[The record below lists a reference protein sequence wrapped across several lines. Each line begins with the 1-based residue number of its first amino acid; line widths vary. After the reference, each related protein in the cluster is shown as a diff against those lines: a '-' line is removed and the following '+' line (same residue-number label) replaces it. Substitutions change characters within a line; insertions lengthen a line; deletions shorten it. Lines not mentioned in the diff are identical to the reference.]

1 MVNRQKLTEKVLR
14 DAEPAEG
21 RDYQIFDTDVRGFA
35 ACIYRGGGR
44 AFTLDYR
51 YAGRQRRMTFARWP
65 EWGVTAAR
73 ERAKELRRE
82 IDAGG
87 DPLGS
92 RGALREAPR
101 VSDLITR
108 YVEVHLPH
116 LAALNAA
123 DQRSMM
129 VKFIGPAWGKML
141 VTEVSS
147 YDVELLLT
155 KIAEG
160 RARPAK
166 KKPKNRARKLQ
177 GAKPT
182 PVRANRVGEVIRKM
196 FAYAV
201 KWGWRED
208 NPAMGFRRR
217 METPRDRYLSQDEIA
232 RLAAAL
238 DMAEDDRASGI
249 IRLCMLTGARVGEV
263 RQARFEDFN
272 LEHLSWTKPATT
284 TKQRRV
290 HRVPISDEAAA
301 IVRQRRLAVVK
312 GSPWLFPGD
321 TPGQPV
327 QEIRR
332 FWARIQ
338 KEVGIEDVRIHDLRH
353 TFASL
358 LVSGGASLE
367 MIGKLLGHS
376 QMQTTQRYAHLMDS
390 PLRAGVG
397 AVASAFK
404 PKPRL
409 VHDAAEASASA
420 APSSEATNHAVQGR
434 VTASGV

>member
-21 RDYQIFDTDVRGFA
+21 RDYQIFDTKVRGFA

-65 EWGVTAAR
+65 EWGATAAR

-87 DPLGS
+87 DPLAT

-101 VSDLITR
+101 VSDLIKR
-108 YVEVHLPH
+108 YVELHLPH

-129 VKFIGPAWGKML
+129 VKFISPAWGNML
-141 VTEVSS
+141 VAEISS
-147 YDVELLLT
+147 YDVELLLN
-155 KIAEG
+155 KVAEG

-166 KKPKNRARKLQ
+166 QKPNNRARKLQ
-177 GAKPT
+177 GSKPT
-182 PVRANRVGEVIRKM
+182 PVRANRVGEVVRKM
-196 FAYAV
+196 FAYAI
-201 KWGWRED
+201 KWGWRDD

-217 METPRDRYLSQDEIA
+217 METPRERYLSQDE
-232 RLAAAL
+232 LAHLAVVL
-238 DMAEDDRASGI
+238 DAAEDDRAAGI
-249 IRLCMLTGARVGEV
+249 IRLCMLTGARIGEV

-272 LEHLSWTKPATT
+272 LEHLSWTKPAAI
-284 TKQRRV
+284 TKQRRI

-301 IVRQRRLAVVK
+301 IVRQCRITVFT
-312 GSPWLFPGD
+312 GCPWLFPGD
-321 TPGQPV
+321 APGQPV

-338 KEVGIEDVRIHDLRH
+338 KEVGIQDVRIHDLRH

-376 QMQTTQRYAHLMDS
+376 QMQTTLRYAHLMDS
-390 PLRAGVG
+390 PLRAGVN
-397 AVASAFK
+397 AVAIAFK

-409 VHDAAEASASA
+409 VHNADQSA
-420 APSSEATNHAVQGR
+420 APANPRTGPAQRAGAKPLNV
-434 VTASGV
+434 SGV

>member
-1 MVNRQKLTEKVLR
+1 MVNRQKLTEKILR
-14 DAEPAEG
+14 DAEPVEG

-35 ACIYRGGGR
+35 VCIYRGGGR

-65 EWGVTAAR
+65 EWAVTAAR

-87 DPLGS
+87 DPLGT

-129 VKFIGPAWGKML
+129 EKFIRPAWGRML
-141 VTEVSS
+141 VTDVSS
-147 YDVELLLT
+147 HDVELLLN
-155 KIAEG
+155 KVAAG

-166 KKPKNRARKLQ
+166 HKPNNRARKLQ
-177 GAKPT
+177 GTKPT
-182 PVRANRVGEVIRKM
+182 PVRANRVGEVVRKM

-217 METPRDRYLSQDEIA
+217 IETPRERYLSQDEIS

-238 DMAEDDRASGI
+238 DMAADDRASGI

-272 LEHLSWTKPATT
+272 LEHLSWSKPAST

-338 KEVGIEDVRIHDLRH
+338 REVSIPDVRIHDLRH

-376 QMQTTQRYAHLMDS
+376 QTQTTQRYAHLMDS

-409 VHDAAEASASA
+409 VHDAAEAPTAVA
-420 APSSEATNHAVQGR
+420 DPSRATARAGKGR
-434 VTASGV
+434 VSVSGA

>member
-1 MVNRQKLTEKVLR
+1 MVDRQKLSEKVLR

-21 RDYQIFDTDVRGFA
+21 RDYQIFDTEVRGFA

-51 YAGRQRRMTFARWP
+51 YAGKQRRMTFARWP

-73 ERAKELRRE
+73 ERAKVLRRE

-87 DPLGS
+87 DPLAT
-92 RGALREAPR
+92 RGAKREAPR
-101 VSDLITR
+101 VSDLTKR
-108 YVEVHLPH
+108 YVETHLPH
-116 LAALNAA
+116 LARLGAA

-129 VKFIGPAWGKML
+129 AKFIDPAWGNML

-147 YDVELLLT
+147 YDVELLLN
-155 KIAEG
+155 KVAEG
-160 RARPAK
+160 RARPSK
-166 KKPKNRARKLQ
+166 QKPNNRARKLQ

-201 KWGWRED
+201 KWGWRTD
-208 NPAMGFRRR
+208 NPATGFRRR
-217 METPRDRYLSQDEIA
+217 METPRERYLSQEEIA
-232 RLAAAL
+232 GLALAL
-238 DMAEDDRASGI
+238 DAAEDDRAAGI

-272 LEHLSWTKPATT
+272 LEHLSWTKPATI

-301 IVRQRRLAVVK
+301 IVRQRRLAVIK

-321 TPGQPV
+321 VPSQPV
-327 QEIRR
+327 QEVRR

-338 KEVGIEDVRIHDLRH
+338 KEVGIDDVRIHDLRH

-376 QMQTTQRYAHLMDS
+376 QMKTTQRYAHLMDS
-390 PLRAGVG
+390 PLRAGVN

-409 VHDAAEASASA
+409 VHDADRHLVAASPLS
-420 APSSEATNHAVQGR
+420 
-434 VTASGV
+434 TAGQRSGARQLTVSGS

>member
-1 MVNRQKLTEKVLR
+1 MVNRQKLTEVVVR

-21 RDYQIFDTDVRGFA
+21 RDYQIFDTEVRGFA
-35 ACIYRGGGR
+35 VCIYRGGGR

-51 YAGRQRRMTFARWP
+51 YAGRQRRMTFGRWP
-65 EWGVTAAR
+65 EWSVSAAR
-73 ERAKELRRE
+73 TRAKELRRD

-87 DPLGS
+87 DPLAN
-92 RGALREAPR
+92 RDALREAPR
-101 VSDLITR
+101 IADLIAR
-108 YVEVHLPH
+108 YVDVHLTH
-116 LAALNAA
+116 LAKLNAA

-129 VKFIGPAWGKML
+129 EKFIAPAWGRML
-141 VTEVSS
+141 VTEVSAH
-147 YDVELLLT
+147 DVELLLN
-155 KIAEG
+155 KVAEG
-160 RARPAK
+160 RARPSK
-166 KKPKNRARKLQ
+166 QKPINRARKLQ

-182 PVRANRVGEVIRKM
+182 PVRANRVGEVVRKM
-196 FAYAV
+196 FALAV
-201 KWGWRED
+201 KWGWRDD
-208 NPAMGFRRR
+208 NPATGFRRR
-217 METPRDRYLSQDEIA
+217 METPRERYLSQEEIA
-232 RLAAAL
+232 CLATAL
-238 DMAEDDRASGI
+238 DAAEDARAANI

-301 IVRQRRLAVVK
+301 IVRQRRLMVAS

-338 KEVGIEDVRIHDLRH
+338 TEVGISDVHIHDLRH

-390 PLRAGVG
+390 PLRAGVD
-397 AVASAFK
+397 AVANAFK

-409 VHDAAEASASA
+409 VHTTDPSSPRA
-420 APSSEATNHAVQGR
+420 APRRRPVQ
-434 VTASGV
+434 VTASVS

>member
-1 MVNRQKLTEKVLR
+1 MVNRQKLTEAVVR
-14 DAEPAEG
+14 DAAPAEA
-21 RDYQIFDTDVRGFA
+21 RDYQIFDSEVRGFA
-35 ACIYRGGGR
+35 VCIYRGGGR

-51 YAGRQRRMTFARWP
+51 YAGRQRRMTFGRWP
-65 EWGVTAAR
+65 EWSVSAAR
-73 ERAKELRRE
+73 TRAKELRRD

-87 DPLGS
+87 DPLAN
-92 RGALREAPR
+92 RDNLREAPR
-101 VSDLITR
+101 VTDLIAR
-108 YVEVHLPH
+108 YSEVHLTH
-116 LAALNAA
+116 LARLNAA

-129 VKFIGPAWGKML
+129 EKLIAPAWGRML

-155 KIAEG
+155 KVAEG

-166 KKPKNRARKLQ
+166 AKPNNRVRKLQ
-177 GAKPT
+177 GARPT
-182 PVRANRVGEVIRKM
+182 PVRANRVGEVVRKM

-217 METPRDRYLSQDEIA
+217 METPRERYLSQQEII
-232 RLAAAL
+232 RLGMAL
-238 DMAEDDRASGI
+238 DAAEDTRAANI

-272 LEHLSWTKPATT
+272 LEHLTWAKPATT

-290 HRVPISDEAAA
+290 HRVPISDEAAM
-301 IVRQRRLAVVK
+301 IVHQCRQAVFT
-312 GSPWLFPGD
+312 GCPWLFPGD

-327 QEIRR
+327 QEVRR
-332 FWARIQ
+332 FWRRIQ
-338 KEVGIEDVRIHDLRH
+338 KEAGIEDVRIHDLRH

-390 PLRAGVG
+390 PLRAGVD
-397 AVASAFK
+397 AVASAFR
-404 PKPRL
+404 PRPQL
-409 VHDAAEASASA
+409 VHNADSSSPSSPERGGSDKVTSSAS
-420 APSSEATNHAVQGR
+420 
-434 VTASGV
+434 

>member
-1 MVNRQKLTEKVLR
+1 MVHRQKLTEVVVR
-14 DAEPAEG
+14 DSEPAEG
-21 RDYQIFDTDVRGFA
+21 RDYQIFDTEVRGFA
-35 ACIYRGGGR
+35 VCIYRGGGR

-51 YAGRQRRMTFARWP
+51 YAGRQRRMTFGRWP
-65 EWGVTAAR
+65 EWSVSAAR
-73 ERAKELRRE
+73 TRAKELRRD

-87 DPLGS
+87 DPLAN
-92 RGALREAPR
+92 RDALREAPR
-101 VSDLITR
+101 VTDLIAR
-108 YVEVHLPH
+108 YVEVHLTH
-116 LAALNAA
+116 LAKLNAA

-129 VKFIGPAWGKML
+129 VKFIAPAWGRML

-147 YDVELLLT
+147 YDVELLLN
-155 KIAEG
+155 KVAEG
-160 RARPAK
+160 RARPSKAK
-166 KKPKNRARKLQ
+166 PNNRARKLQ

-182 PVRANRVGEVIRKM
+182 PVRANRVGEVVRKM

-217 METPRDRYLSQDEIA
+217 METPRERYLSKDELG

-238 DMAEDDRASGI
+238 DAAQDDRGAGI

-301 IVRQRRLAVVK
+301 IVRQRSLAVVS

-338 KEVGIEDVRIHDLRH
+338 KEVGIPDVHIHDLRH

-390 PLRAGVG
+390 PLRAGVD

-409 VHDAAEASASA
+409 VHDADRPA
-420 APSSEATNHAVQGR
+420 APT
-434 VTASGV
+434 TAPSRSGERLGAKHLTVSGS